1 MAGAAAEVLLRA
13 PMSELEREQLRT
25 YLRSVASCI
34 ENNAFWLAGQPFFF
48 WTEETAA
55 ADDAWDADA
64 LGWHPRGC
72 IGFAAG
78 CRGASS
84 DAYLAMLA
92 ARVAQMFDGV
102 VALGG
107 HIDWLGEDAILVMEG
122 RYAGQHEDYV
132 TPEFLHYWIGH
143 AKFRMIN

>member
-1 MAGAAAEVLLRA
+1 MAGASAEVLLRTS
-13 PMSELEREQLRT
+13 MSQFERDQLT
-25 YLRSVASCI
+25 SYLRSVASCV
-34 ENNAFWLAGQPFFF
+34 EDRSFWIAGQPFFF
-48 WTEETAA
+48 WTEDAA
-55 ADDAWDADA
+55 VDDDAWDTDA
-64 LGWHPRGC
+64 LGWHPQGS

-107 HIDWLGEDAILVMEG
+107 HMDWLGEDAILVMEG
-122 RYAGQHEDYV
+122 RHAGQYEDYV
-132 TPEFLHYWIGH
+132 TPAFLHDWIGH
-143 AKFRMIN
+143 PRFRMIN